1 MGARLSGCPTAAMA
15 TARMAGTRSF
25 SGSST
30 LPQMT
35 VERRGVWQ
43 GEGMAAKPD
52 TGLDRALHGD
62 GGHRSSPRR
71 CHLAVP
77 HTCEG
82 SPVRR
87 PRHPFRRRGSAAARG
102 ERCGNSNPVRP
113 SGELLVVGSGLRP
126 GETPGASHV
135 GGTSLTVLEV
145 AGSSSAARALRAA
158 RQSPGVVFVEGNRG
172 AQKPP
177 HPARRVRIVKN
188 QVIVQPDRAAG
199 QCGR

>member
-15 TARMAGTRSF
+15 TARAAGTRSS
-25 SGSST
+25 SGSPT
-30 LPQMT
+30 LPRMT

-87 PRHPFRRRGSAAARG
+87 TRHPFRRRGSAAARG
-102 ERCGNSNPVRP
+102 ERCGNINP
-113 SGELLVVGSGLRP
+113 P
-126 GETPGASHV
+126 GETRGASHV